1 MFRLTVRKQTSPHFL
16 VIRKSAA
23 IALAEYCNDTADSER
38 KGSSQTGFVWSMVA
52 ISLAEMAC
60 FNNFRGSLIN
70 SKSV

>member
-1 MFRLTVRKQTSPHFL
+1 MFRLTVRKQTSPRFL

-23 IALAEYCNDTADSER
+23 IALAEYCNDTADSE
-38 KGSSQTGFVWSMVA
+38 KGSSQTGFVWSIAA

>member
-38 KGSSQTGFVWSMVA
+38 KDHPKQALFGRW
-52 ISLAEMAC
+52 
-60 FNNFRGSLIN
+60 
-70 SKSV
+70 